1 MQERAMTS
9 RLGRALPRGPLDL
22 AWQCVLVVGA
32 YYGWRYARGAVDG
45 STAAAIVHAQDLVSI
60 EDALRSAVEPAVQ
73 GWAQSTGWAVD
84 FASWMYANAHFK
96 FSLLALVV
104 IYFRF
109 NRSFYFV
116 RNMLLCA
123 MALSLLGY
131 AFFPTAPPRFLPGF
145 GVEDTVAAYTGQG
158 SLQFSSDPW
167 FNAYA
172 AVPSMH
178 AAFAL
183 IFGWS
188 LAALM
193 RPWPLRAVLWAYPAL
208 ITFVVVATGNHFWID
223 AFFGALV
230 AAAAFGLA
238 TLLARLRPEQWSF
251 RPRAADEPERAASP
265 VPEAATA

>member
-1 MQERAMTS
+1 VTGRWS
-9 RLGRALPRGPLDL
+9 RLLPRGPLDL
-22 AWQCVLVVGA
+22 AWQLVLVVGA

-45 STAAAIVHAQDLVSI
+45 STAESIAHARDLVSI
-60 EDALRSAVEPAVQ
+60 ENALRSAVEPAVQ
-73 GWAQSTGWAVD
+73 SWAQSTGWIMD
-84 FASWMYANAHFK
+84 LASWAYANAHFK
-96 FSLLALVV
+96 FSLLALVL

-123 MALSLLGY
+123 MALSLIGY

-145 GVEDTVAAYTGQG
+145 GVEDSVAAYTGQE
-158 SLQFSSDPW
+158 SLQFSADAW

-188 LAALM
+188 LALLV
-193 RPWPLRAVLWAYPAL
+193 RPWPLRAFLWAYPAL

-223 AFFGALV
+223 AFFGAVV
-230 AAAAFGLA
+230 AAAAFGVA
-238 TLLARLRPEQWSF
+238 ILLARVRPEQWSF
-251 RPRAADEPERAASP
+251 RPRPAAETEAPPTP

>member
-1 MQERAMTS
+1 MRGAL
-9 RLGRALPRGPLDL
+9 RRVLPRGPVDL
-22 AWQCVLVVGA
+22 IWQCAFVVGA

-45 STAAAIVHAQDLVSI
+45 STAESIAHARDLVAI
-60 EDALRSAVEPAVQ
+60 EDALRLAIEPTVQ
-73 GWAQSTGWAVD
+73 GWAQSSGWVMDA
-84 FASWMYANAHFK
+84 ASWAYANAHFK
-96 FSLLALVV
+96 FSLLALVL

-109 NRSFYFV
+109 NPSFYFV

-145 GVEDTVAAYTGQG
+145 GVEDSVAAYTGQAP
-158 SLQFSSDPW
+158 LQFSSDAW

-183 IFGWS
+183 ILSWS
-188 LAALM
+188 LALLV
-193 RPWPLRAVLWAYPAL
+193 RPRPLRALLWAYPAL

-223 AFFGALV
+223 AFFGAIV
-230 AAAAFGLA
+230 AAAALGVA
-238 TLLARLRPEQWSF
+238 TLLARLRPERWSF
-251 RPRAADEPERAASP
+251 RPRPEPDSEPAPGP